1 MGKLSYSA
9 NAIAPDMDYLF
20 RGILIGLLFGVPAGA
35 VGAMTAQRAYS
46 SGLRAGLLTGLGSS
60 VADCLYACVGAF
72 GLSLISDFLLA
83 HQTIINLLGGAIILT
98 MGLGLLLKKNHGDTP
113 ETPNAQGIKLFLSSF
128 AVGITN
134 PAAILTFLF
143 AFSWFGLSGGMVPL
157 DGALL
162 VAGVFTGT
170 YIWWFALSTG
180 VVTIKKRMK
189 KYSLRTIEKCFGG
202 VLLGFSL
209 VVFARAILSQ

>member
-1 MGKLSYSA
+1 MG
-9 NAIAPDMDYLF
+9 YLL
-20 RGILIGLLFGVPAGA
+20 RGVLIGLLFGVPAGA

-72 GLSLISDFLLA
+72 GLSIISDYLLA
-83 HQTIINLLGGAIILT
+83 HQTTINLLGGVIILT
-98 MGLGLLLKKNHGDTP
+98 MGLGLLLKKSEPDTQEAQP
-113 ETPNAQGIKLFLSSF
+113 AQGARLFLSSF

-143 AFSWFGLSGGMVPL
+143 AFSWFGLGGGMAPV
-157 DGALL
+157 DGFLL
-162 VAGVFTGT
+162 VTGVFIGT
-170 YIWWFALSTG
+170 YIWWIALSAG
-180 VVTIKKRMK
+180 VVAIKKRMK
-189 KYSLRTIEKCFGG
+189 KYSLRTIEKCFGV

-209 VVFARAILSQ
+209 VIFVRGFLAQ

>member
-1 MGKLSYSA
+1 
-9 NAIAPDMDYLF
+9 MDYLF

-46 SGLRAGLLTGLGSS
+46 FGLRAGLLTGLGSS
-60 VADCLYACVGAF
+60 VADCIYACIGAF

-83 HQTIINLLGGAIILT
+83 HQTVINLLGGAIILV
-98 MGLGLLLKKNHGDTP
+98 MGLSLLLKKPASDTQEVQP
-113 ETPNAQGIKLFLSSF
+113 AQGVKLFLSSF

-143 AFSWFGLSGGMVPL
+143 AFSWFGLGSGMVPL
-157 DGALL
+157 DGFLL
-162 VAGVFTGT
+162 VTGVFTGT
-170 YIWWFALSTG
+170 YIWWTALSAG
-180 VVTIKKRMK
+180 VAAIKKRMK
-189 KYSLRTIEKCFGG
+189 KYSLRTIEKCFGV

-209 VVFARAILSQ
+209 VIFVRAVMGVFQ